1 MPKYDKRMLPY
12 FDDRIFK
19 KVNKEY
25 GAYYLRKL
33 HPRILSFAVIL
44 AILTGSTATL
54 IPYFIFKN
62 QKKQFV
68 NASKYISVEN
78 LFAPDEPGG
87 LPLPPPPDIPAPAK
101 ASVKLTT
108 PVEKYLAPEVVDSV
122 VAFEK
127 SPAISTDSIANRDE
141 GQKTTSGSVNGSNT
155 GSGSGTG
162 SGGGDGSGNGQY
174 SKADVMPT
182 FKGGDINKFREWVQ
196 KKTKYPQIATENGIQ
211 GKVYITFIIEIDGSV
226 SDVKVARGVDPLID
240 NEALKSVMSSPK
252 WSPGMNKGKA
262 VRVAYMIAVNFEL

>member
-1 MPKYDKRMLPY
+1 MIPY

-33 HPRILSFAVIL
+33 HPRILLFAVIL
-44 AILTGSTATL
+44 AILTGSTAAL

-87 LPLPPPPDIPAPAK
+87 PPLPPPPDIPVPAK
-101 ASVKLTT
+101 ATVKLTI
-108 PVEKYLAPEVVDSV
+108 PVEKYLAPEVVDTV
-122 VAFEK
+122 VTFEK
-127 SPAISTDSIANRDE
+127 SPAISADSITAKNE
-141 GQKTTSGSVNGSNT
+141 GQETIAGSVNGSIT
-155 GSGSGTG
+155 GSGLGTG
-162 SGGGDGSGNGQY
+162 KGDGVGAGNGLY
-174 SKADVMPT
+174 AKADVMPT

-196 KKTKYPQIATENGIQ
+196 KKTKYPQIATANGIQ
-211 GKVYITFIIEIDGSV
+211 GKVYITFIIETDGAV
-226 SDVKVARGVDPLID
+226 SNVKVVRGVDPLID
-240 NEALKSVMSSPK
+240 NEALKSVASSPK
-252 WSPGMNKGKA
+252 WSPGMNKGSA

>member
-1 MPKYDKRMLPY
+1 MLRY

-33 HPRILSFAVIL
+33 HPRILLFAVIL
-44 AILTGSTATL
+44 AILTGSIAAL
-54 IPYFIFKN
+54 IPYFIFKS

-87 LPLPPPPDIPAPAK
+87 PPLPPPPDIPVPAK
-101 ASVKLTT
+101 ATVKLTI
-108 PVEKYLAPEVVDSV
+108 PVEKYLAPEVVDTV
-122 VAFEK
+122 VTFEK
-127 SPAISTDSIANRDE
+127 SPAISADSITAKNE
-141 GQKTTSGSVNGSNT
+141 GQETIRGSENGYGTGT
-155 GSGSGTG
+155 GSGRGTG
-162 SGGGDGSGNGQY
+162 SGGGDGTGNGLY
-174 SKADVMPT
+174 AKADVMPT

-211 GKVYITFIIEIDGSV
+211 GKVYITFIIEMDGAV
-226 SDVKVARGVDPLID
+226 SNVKVARGVDPLID
-240 NEALKSVMSSPK
+240 NEALKSVASSPK

>member
-1 MPKYDKRMLPY
+1 MLPY
-12 FDDRIFK
+12 FDENIFK

-44 AILTGSTATL
+44 AILTGSTVAL
-54 IPYFIFKN
+54 IPYDIFKF
-62 QKKQFV
+62 QKKEIYTSRQV
-68 NASKYISVEN
+68 TLEN
-78 LFAPDEPGG
+78 LFETDEPGS
-87 LPLPPPPDIPAPAK
+87 LPPPPAQDVPAPAK
-101 ASVKLTT
+101 ATINSTT

-122 VAFEK
+122 VIFEK
-127 SPAISTDSIANRDE
+127 SPAIPTDSIANSDE
-141 GQKTTSGSVNGSNT
+141 GQKSTAGSVNGSTTGSGRGT
-155 GSGSGTG
+155 GSGSGV
-162 SGGGDGSGNGQY
+162 GDGNGLY

-196 KKTKYPQIATENGIQ
+196 KKTKYPHTATENGIQ
-211 GKVYITFIIEIDGSV
+211 GKVYITFIIEMDGSV
-226 SDVKVARGVDPLID
+226 AHVKVVRGVDPLID

-252 WSPGMNKGKA
+252 WTPGMNKGAA